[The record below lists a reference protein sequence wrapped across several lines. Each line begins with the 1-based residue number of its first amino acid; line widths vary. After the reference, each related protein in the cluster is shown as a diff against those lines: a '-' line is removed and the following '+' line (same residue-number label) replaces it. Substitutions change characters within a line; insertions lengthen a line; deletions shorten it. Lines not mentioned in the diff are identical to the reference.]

1 MGGWSERWNW
11 WGISTAMRG
20 AACMVAGAA
29 ACLGFLG
36 LTSKGSSAAERGAI
50 AGWVLD
56 RDGNALAGLDADR
69 LLVRRFVVPA
79 PVELA
84 AASDGDLWV
93 VSANPASPL
102 GPTRLLLVDDES
114 GGVTREWA
122 LSTVLDL
129 ETVHGVE
136 LSGPVGDEALVVEL
150 DSGGE
155 RRVSRVARSG
165 GCVTVE
171 RSSDAFCAAAA
182 WGCTLV
188 GSERG
193 ELRLFGPDGQRLAR
207 RAFGGVISD
216 VAPGPQQGQWWVL
229 DVASGAG
236 GARLALLGRDL
247 ASRWQVPAGVAALTL
262 APVEGAER
270 VWLCDEAGAFARR
283 FGPGGVLELAH
294 VDLAHGGASRA
305 SAGDDGSLWLAAP
318 GALLCLDGS
327 GAAIPGQGGWEFLVD
342 VERAR

>member
-1 MGGWSERWNW
+1 M
-11 WGISTAMRG
+11 I
-20 AACMVAGAA
+20 AGAA

-69 LLVRRFVVPA
+69 LLVRRFVVPS

-93 VSANPASPL
+93 VSANPAGPL
-102 GPTRLLLVDDES
+102 GPARLLLVDDES
-114 GGVTREWA
+114 GGVAREWA
-122 LSTVLDL
+122 LSSVLDL
-129 ETVHGVE
+129 ETVHGVH
-136 LSGPVGDEALVVEL
+136 LSQAGGAEALVVEL
-150 DSGGE
+150 GSGGE
-155 RRVSRVARSG
+155 RHVARLAKSG
-165 GCVTVE
+165 ACVTVE

-193 ELRLFGPDGQRLAR
+193 ELRLFGPDGQRLVR
-207 RAFGGVISD
+207 RAFGGVIGD
-216 VAPGPQQGQWWVL
+216 VAPGPEPGLWWVL
-229 DVASGAG
+229 DVAAGAG
-236 GARLALLGRDL
+236 GAQLALLGRDL
-247 ASRWQVPAGVAALTL
+247 ASHWQVSAGLAALTL

-305 SAGDDGSLWLAAP
+305 SAGDDGSLWIAAP
-318 GALLCLDGS
+318 GALLCLDGT
-327 GAAIPGQGGWEFLVD
+327 GATIPGQGGWEFLVD
-342 VERAR
+342 VERVR